1 VRDLRLLYSKVRSAS
16 PWIRTGSPA
25 PQKKLRARLKNA
37 IGKVT
42 GDGRLQAN
50 GKADK
55 SKGKLQNTTGGA
67 KDAVRDAL
75 KK

>member
-1 VRDLRLLYSKVRSAS
+1 M
-16 PWIRTGSPA
+16 P
-25 PQKKLRARLKNA
+25 